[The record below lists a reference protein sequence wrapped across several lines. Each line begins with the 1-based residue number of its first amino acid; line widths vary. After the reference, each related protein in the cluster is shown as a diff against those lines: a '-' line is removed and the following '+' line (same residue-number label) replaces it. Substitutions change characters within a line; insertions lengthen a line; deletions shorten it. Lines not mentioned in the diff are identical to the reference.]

1 MQIQALGPLTE
12 RQGHH
17 TVSPRLSPASSSA
30 SHVCPSDLSSGT
42 EVTVPSPVSD
52 HMPAVPTPGLWS
64 PLDSPAGRSAWQRPG
79 RGLRQGALG
88 FTVDVTLRGGH

>member
-30 SHVCPSDLSSGT
+30 SHVCTSDLSSGT
-42 EVTVPSPVSD
+42 EVTVTSPVSD

-79 RGLRQGALG
+79 RGLR